1 MLLLQ
6 RNCFQ
11 HKANTPVEVEYI
23 YKHSRINQYFFG
35 TTMQKPCASVPKDEG
50 HVTAVFGI
58 EIGGVPGISREK
70 SCFAGL

>member
-1 MLLLQ
+1 
-6 RNCFQ
+6 
-11 HKANTPVEVEYI
+11 
-23 YKHSRINQYFFG
+23 
-35 TTMQKPCASVPKDEG
+35 MQKPCVSVPKDKG